1 MRRVYIERENNL
13 IKVAIKEDEVI
24 KECYVE
30 EEDLKPKVGEI
41 YKGVVKNIVPAMH
54 SVFID
59 IGYEKNAYMSLQGSK
74 KENGI
79 KKGQEVLVEI
89 IKEEV
94 GKKGPKVSTSLS
106 LPGAYAV
113 ITQDHEEI
121 QLSKKILNQD
131 FAAAIIEDLDKPK
144 EVGITLRT
152 KSAEADPK
160 AVKREIERLLK
171 LYKEIK
177 NKFTFSTKLGML
189 YSDRGILSK
198 VLRNYSEAEMHI
210 EVDDEKDYE
219 FYKNYIKENE
229 LKNISVKLYEG
240 ALSIFDSYGIERE
253 ILALRHNKINLPSGG
268 NIVLEKTEAMH
279 VVDVNTAQNTKGTS
293 KEGAIFETNLEA
305 AVEVVRQIK
314 LRNLGGI
321 ILIDFIDMASQECKN
336 KIISRLNEEFKD
348 DKQKPRVY
356 PFTELSLVQ
365 ITRRKYGNSIMDYLL
380 TSCEKCHGEGE
391 TLSLQ
396 YLISIISGKIRRI
409 KEEQNVKN
417 IHIQISST
425 YEKEIKEDIN
435 SFALK
440 IGALDCNLY
449 MEFID
454 HLENFK
460 VEPLLFH
467 SQIENLKDIRVFSAK

>member
-13 IKVAIKEDEVI
+13 IKVAIKEDEI
-24 KECYVE
+24 LKECYVE
-30 EEDLKPKVGEI
+30 EEDLKPKVGEL

-74 KENGI
+74 RENGI

-94 GKKGPKVSTSLS
+94 GKKGPKVSTSIS

-113 ITQDHEEI
+113 VTQDHEGIE
-121 QLSKKILNQD
+121 LSKKILNHE
-131 FAAAIIEDLDKPK
+131 FAADIIEGIDKPEK
-144 EVGITLRT
+144 VGITLRT
-152 KSAEADPK
+152 KAADSDPEV
-160 AVKREIERLLK
+160 VKKEIERLLK
-171 LYKEIK
+171 LYKKIK
-177 NKFTFSTKLGML
+177 NKFTFSTKIGVL

-198 VLRNYSEAEMHI
+198 ILRNYGEEEMYI
-210 EVDDEKDYE
+210 EVDDDGDYE
-219 FYKNYIKENE
+219 FYKSYLEENQ
-229 LKNISVKLYEG
+229 LKNIFVKLYEG
-240 ALSIFDSYGIERE
+240 ALSIFDNYGIERE

-268 NIVLEKTEAMH
+268 NIVLEKTEAMY
-279 VVDVNTAQNTKGTS
+279 VVDVNTAQNTKGAS
-293 KEGAIFETNLEA
+293 KEEAIFETNLEA
-305 AVEVVRQIK
+305 AIEVVRQIK

-321 ILIDFIDMASQECKN
+321 ILVDFVDMASQENKN
-336 KIISRLNEEFKD
+336 KIISSLNKEFKN
-348 DKQKPRVY
+348 DKQKPKVY

-380 TSCEKCHGEGE
+380 TPCKKCHGQGE

-417 IHIQISST
+417 IHIQISSA

-460 VEPLLFH
+460 IEPLLFH